1 MEIGTAK
8 TIATPMSDAD
18 IKEYLPHANIIKYS
32 ELSKYP
38 TLHDLLP
45 DIHSFAIILYE
56 DSPNK
61 GHWIVV
67 SRPSEGIAE
76 YFDSYGGY
84 VDAPLKWTPPEQR
97 AMLGEGKP
105 MLSML
110 FNQCEE
116 DVVYNKIHYQKEG
129 EGINDCGRWVTLR
142 TLKMKAGMDLKEFYE
157 YILKEAKERKASFDV
172 VVAEIIE

>member
-1 MEIGTAK
+1 MEIGTAMK
-8 TIATPMSDAD
+8 IATPMSDAD
-18 IKEYLPHANIIKYS
+18 IREYLPNANIIKYS

-45 DIHSFAIILYE
+45 DIKSFAILLYE

-61 GHWIVV
+61 GHWVVV

-84 VDAPLKWTPPEQR
+84 VDAPLKWTPLDER
-97 AMLGEGKP
+97 ATLGAKKP

-110 FNQCEE
+110 FNDCEE
-116 DVVYNKIHYQKEG
+116 EVVYNKIKYQKEG
-129 EGINDCGRWVTLR
+129 ANYNDCGRWVTLR
-142 TLKMKAGMDLKEFYE
+142 TLKMKAGMDLNEFYR
-157 YILKEAKERKASFDV
+157 YILKEAKERKATFDE